1 MLIVYSKLCI
11 PKAVFI
17 ETDTIDLLRKEC
29 NCMKRFTG
37 NTLTTRR
44 INTDQQVA
52 NKEKTYA
59 LAKCF
64 YARDDGLIF
73 NYSCT

>member
-1 MLIVYSKLCI
+1 MLIMYSKLCI
-11 PKAVFI
+11 PKAVSI

-37 NTLTTRR
+37 NALTTRR

-52 NKEKTYA
+52 DKEKTYS
-59 LAKCF
+59 LAKCSIQRTM
-64 YARDDGLIF
+64 A
-73 NYSCT
+73 